1 MSTEHGTLHVLGP
14 YEITE
19 LRVFDGNMDLV
30 ATGTQSLHLDLKPG
44 IYRVQAQIP
53 GDHTEALAVVRAGR
67 DATVQNFTL
76 NFDSATPL
84 QSARTVHEY
93 HHGPAV
99 ELSNRLHYT
108 YQPVGSVPSAA
119 LFIFARSSGDG
130 RPMPPPFS
138 IRTRAGTTVC
148 EFPTSGQ
155 WDGDRGW
162 LALSLELPPATYIL
176 EYEVPELGPRGQAI
190 FVEDGWQTQLFAPW
204 GTVPEFARGATYMY
218 PRGQGFVASGS
229 FEYSRVEAALDGLA
243 RGRLVLPEPDLT
255 DLLNGK
261 FTNPMLGLIGA
272 YALLGQPEVDYVR
285 LQVVA
290 QNLRALLPHSA
301 DANLISLVANLGG
314 QTVEP
319 AVPSGW
325 PPFDEPPV
333 FAVGTERAVQ
343 LAASSDELCPIDSW
357 LTGIAPRRTAGSA
370 WTCWETQTTE
380 SEVLGP
386 VEAELRRLS
395 REAAHLSAAELARI
409 VGMPLSVVRAALEP
423 VGV

>member
-1 MSTEHGTLHVLGP
+1 
-14 YEITE
+14 
-19 LRVFDGNMDLV
+19 
-30 ATGTQSLHLDLKPG
+30 
-44 IYRVQAQIP
+44 
-53 GDHTEALAVVRAGR
+53 
-67 DATVQNFTL
+67 
-76 NFDSATPL
+76 
-84 QSARTVHEY
+84 
-93 HHGPAV
+93 
-99 ELSNRLHYT
+99 
-108 YQPVGSVPSAA
+108 
-119 LFIFARSSGDG
+119 
-130 RPMPPPFS
+130 
-138 IRTRAGTTVC
+138 
-148 EFPTSGQ
+148 
-155 WDGDRGW
+155 
-162 LALSLELPPATYIL
+162 
-176 EYEVPELGPRGQAI
+176 
-190 FVEDGWQTQLFAPW
+190 
-204 GTVPEFARGATYMY
+204 MY